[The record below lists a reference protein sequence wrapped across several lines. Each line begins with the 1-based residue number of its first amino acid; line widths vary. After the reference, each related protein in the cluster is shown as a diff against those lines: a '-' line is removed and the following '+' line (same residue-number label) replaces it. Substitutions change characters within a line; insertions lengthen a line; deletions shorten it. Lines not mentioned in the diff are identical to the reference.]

1 MRSST
6 TGGKLTLGKTTV
18 SLSNLNQESLDH
30 DGGNGLALNFKVG
43 KLFLGIGFYDIPT
56 IPKSLLPFL
65 PVRERSGK
73 TLNFLKN
80 NKVTLP

>member
-1 MRSST
+1 MMAET
-6 TGGKLTLGKTTV
+6 AW
-18 SLSNLNQESLDH
+18 H
-30 DGGNGLALNFKVG
+30 LNFKVG